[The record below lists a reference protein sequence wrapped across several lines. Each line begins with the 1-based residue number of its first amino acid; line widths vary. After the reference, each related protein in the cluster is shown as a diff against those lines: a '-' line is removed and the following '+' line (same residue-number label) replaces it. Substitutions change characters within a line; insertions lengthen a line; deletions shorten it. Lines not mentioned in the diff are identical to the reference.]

1 MQNSFLIAVLVGYIF
16 IGAGLVIT
24 LRGIRGV
31 MAALIIGW
39 LFLPPSRGINLPGLP
54 VFTKEFSVAYGV
66 LLGVAMSDAT
76 KLLSFKPKLIDFP
89 MLIWILSPF
98 PSSVVNGLGAYD
110 GLSAIYFNIFTF
122 GVPYLLGRV
131 YIRTPNDVK
140 VVAIWFIYA
149 GLIAAPMALWESRM
163 SPHLN
168 KSIYGYEVAKFH
180 MAKRLGGYRPMLF
193 MRHGLEVG
201 LWMATSSAVAL
212 WLWITSAKKIRILN
226 YPLTPFSGIVL
237 FATIMSRSLGALI
250 LLAGTTVTALFVRT
264 TGLRIA
270 LIALVLVPSVY
281 LSIRITNIW
290 SPTQITSIIRSF
302 DAERADSLEAR
313 LGQEL
318 DIAQHALQKPIFGWG
333 GNNRFRPIDEFGDF
347 TPVDGMTTISFGKT
361 GLVGLVAFLAMTSLP
376 SLLLILRIKGREI
389 TTPFWAPSIGIML
402 GIAIFSIDMMFNAF
416 YTPMHIIGIGV
427 LASVAVNAKQW
438 QHILRTH
445 ERSKRS
451 QSKSETSN
459 TTQAS
464 GPVSLLN
471 PIHKNPKRAG

>member
-31 MAALIIGW
+31 MAAIVIGW

-66 LLGVAMSDAT
+66 LLGVAMSDAA
-76 KLLSFKPKLIDFP
+76 KLLSFKPKLLDIP
-89 MLIWILSPF
+89 MLIWILAPF

-140 VVAIWFIYA
+140 VVAIWFVYA
-149 GLIAAPMALWESRM
+149 GLIAVPMALWESRM

-212 WLWITSAKKIRILN
+212 WLWITSAKQVRLFN
-226 YPLTPFSGIVL
+226 HAFPPFAGVVL
-237 FATIMSRSLGALI
+237 FATVMSRSLGALI
-250 LLAGTTVTALFVRT
+250 LLAGTTCTALFVRT
-264 TGLRIA
+264 TGMRIA

-302 DAERADSLEAR
+302 DAERANSLEAR
-313 LGQEL
+313 LEQEL

-333 GNNRFRPIDEFGDF
+333 GNNRFRPIDEHGDF

-361 GLVGLVAFLAMTSLP
+361 GLVGLVAFLAMTSVP
-376 SLLLILRIKGREI
+376 SLLMILRIKGRQI
-389 TTPFWAPSIGIML
+389 TTPIWAPSIGIML

-416 YTPMHIIGIGV
+416 YTPLHIIGIGV

-438 QHILRTH
+438 QHIIRKH
-445 ERSKRS
+445 DRSTRAQSQADPTNQPRS
-451 QSKSETSN
+451 T
-459 TTQAS
+459 
-464 GPVSLLN
+464 GPASLLK
-471 PIHKNPKRAG
+471 PIGNDARQAG